1 MISSPL
7 QGWINRVYRRENP
20 VFCPANS
27 DKNIGKCPIYT
38 GFYTDLIGGGIGSS
52 PIEYTPNDD
61 SSFGSFKLGFS
72 FNFFS
77 QTYNDFY
84 INNNGNISFGS
95 PIREYTPNSLSTQT
109 SAPMIAPYWAD
120 VDTRG
125 GGNITV
131 RTDIPNQAIVTWDKV
146 GYYNQHTD
154 KTASFQL
161 VLRGE
166 DYPILPGE
174 DNVGFFYKDIQ
185 WETGD
190 ASGGTGGFNGTQA
203 AVGFSDGL
211 SSVNPGEFTLT
222 GSQQPSISQLVSNK
236 HYWFNTSINNHSNSD
251 GIFDNEDVNQQ
262 ISYFNPDGINWTED
276 EELSS
281 FNIDDGN
288 WIEVQDPS
296 LLEFDNF
303 DWTSDN
309 EALSDDSE
317 SPASVPEPTP
327 VIGLLAL
334 SMWGMM
340 KRLKFRFSTEQ

>member
-1 MISSPL
+1 
-7 QGWINRVYRRENP
+7 
-20 VFCPANS
+20 
-27 DKNIGKCPIYT
+27 
-38 GFYTDLIGGGIGSS
+38 
-52 PIEYTPNDD
+52 
-61 SSFGSFKLGFS
+61 
-72 FNFFS
+72 
-77 QTYNDFY
+77 
-84 INNNGNISFGS
+84 
-95 PIREYTPNSLSTQT
+95 
-109 SAPMIAPYWAD
+109 MIAPYWAD

-222 GSQQPSISQLVSNK
+222 GSQQPSISQLASNK
-236 HYWFNTSINNHSNSD
+236 HYWFNTSINNNSNSD

-276 EELSS
+276 KELSS

-303 DWTSDN
+303 D
-309 EALSDDSE
+309 
-317 SPASVPEPTP
+317 
-327 VIGLLAL
+327 
-334 SMWGMM
+334 
-340 KRLKFRFSTEQ
+340 